1 MKKYIWI
8 TIAVVVVA
16 IIGYLIFGRKKAPAY
31 TVAYTV
37 ANQDVRTTVLATG
50 TVTSQSNLSLGF
62 QNAGTVAAVNVVVNQ
77 SVKQGQVLAS
87 LDAGAA
93 QAAISQAQAQ
103 VDSAQA
109 SLEKIQNGSS
119 ATSIAVSQAAVD
131 SAKVALAN
139 AQANYSSVVAQ
150 QAVAVANAHSAL
162 LSSGLQAT
170 PSGTN
175 VSTATIAVS
184 GTYTGSTQG
193 SYTFT
198 VQTTGNGPVYSVS
211 GLEQQAATTLISR
224 GTPQALGTMG
234 LFITFSAAGT
244 LSAGDS
250 WTVSIPNMLSST
262 YVANSNAYQAALQ
275 TQANQTTTAQSQVS
289 SAQASLE
296 QAQASLANTS
306 APSLP
311 QDVDAAK
318 AAVAQAEAAL
328 QSAQVQYSNDIIVAP
343 INGTVTAVNAKIGQ
357 TASPSEDAIEILDPS
372 SLHVESDISESSIA
386 QVQPGQPIAM
396 TLNAFGPNQNF
407 AGTVTSIDPASTVI
421 QGVIDYRV
429 VSSLPANPDIKPG
442 MTVNLVITTNDVPN
456 VLAVPSRLISG
467 SGSSQTVSVLKN
479 GTPASVSI
487 ATGAVGDT
495 YTQIVSGL
503 SAGDEIVT
511 TK

>member
-1 MKKYIWI
+1 
-8 TIAVVVVA
+8 
-16 IIGYLIFGRKKAPAY
+16 
-31 TVAYTV
+31 
-37 ANQDVRTTVLATG
+37 
-50 TVTSQSNLSLGF
+50 
-62 QNAGTVAAVNVVVNQ
+62 
-77 SVKQGQVLAS
+77 
-87 LDAGAA
+87 
-93 QAAISQAQAQ
+93 
-103 VDSAQA
+103 
-109 SLEKIQNGSS
+109 
-119 ATSIAVSQAAVD
+119 
-131 SAKVALAN
+131 
-139 AQANYSSVVAQ
+139 
-150 QAVAVANAHSAL
+150 
-162 LSSGLQAT
+162 
-170 PSGTN
+170 
-175 VSTATIAVS
+175 
-184 GTYTGSTQG
+184 
-193 SYTFT
+193 
-198 VQTTGNGPVYSVS
+198 
-211 GLEQQAATTLISR
+211 
-224 GTPQALGTMG
+224 MG